1 MENYFRK
8 FRAFPAMALLGGLA
22 LTACVNDDYDFNE
35 VDSTMGFGG
44 SGLELPTSST
54 DTIMLVDV
62 LDLNEDDCVKVKP
75 NGDYVFEQEGDDVEP
90 SHPEIDSIT
99 VSKSTSESTD
109 IPLEATPVGG
119 SMVVYEAEGDAQAF
133 EYNGDLPEEVVYL
146 ESAGTD
152 GEVSFTLALSHL
164 RSVVSSMEVVEI
176 ELPSYMQLTV
186 TNAHGATYTQD
197 GSKLTFTNVPTA
209 TDLSFDA
216 SLDRLTFGVA
226 DSRGSLTVDYA
237 AKNISMKGTVHV
249 RLRSAATAYT
259 GAAGTLVPS
268 SFDMNDLTIESVRGK
283 FNPEIDLHD
292 LGDVEI
298 TGIPDF
304 LNDENVRVDLYNP
317 QIELTINSNL
327 DMGGFVRGTIRS
339 WKNGNPNPIA
349 VVEVPEMRVQAGG
362 RTRVCIC
369 RRGDGITGYDVVQ
382 EVPELSN
389 VIETIP
395 DRITFEASVKAD
407 SSEVCDFTLGKPY
420 EIVPKYN
427 IEAPIAFAAGAQI
440 VYKDTIDDWN
450 EDIEDFELSDNSYI
464 SMTATIEN
472 RVPAYLT
479 LAAHAIDVDGRRM
492 GDDEI
497 SVEVSNTVIAS
508 ADGKTSAETPLTI
521 KVTQNAPNALERLD
535 GLVFDISAA
544 AANGESPVVEGT
556 TLNSTKHFLIAKDIK
571 IKLVGTIIGDFN

>member
-90 SHPEIDSIT
+90 SHPEIDTIT
-99 VSKSTSESTD
+99 VSQRKSESTE
-109 IPLEATPVGG
+109 IPLVATPVGG
-119 SMVVYEAEGDAQAF
+119 SMVVYEAEGDAQTF
-133 EYNGDLPEEVVYL
+133 EYDGDLPEEVVFL

-226 DSRGSLTVDYA
+226 DSRGSLTVDYD
-237 AKNISMKGTVHV
+237 AKNITMQGTIHV
-249 RLRSAATAYT
+249 RLRSAATAST
-259 GAAGTLVPS
+259 GAAGTLVGS
-268 SFDMNDLTIESVRGK
+268 SFDMGDLTIESVRGS

-317 QIELTINSNL
+317 QIALTINSNL
-327 DMGGFVRGTIRS
+327 DMGGFVKGTIRS
-339 WKNGNPNPIA
+339 WKDGNKIA
-349 VVEVPEMRVQAGG
+349 KVEVPEMRVQAGG
-362 RTRVCIC
+362 LTRVCIC
-369 RRGDGITGYDVVQ
+369 RRAEGITGFDVVQ
-382 EVPELSN
+382 EVPELSQ

-395 DRITFEASVKAD
+395 DRITFEADVRAD
-407 SSEVCDFTLGKPY
+407 SSEICDFTLGQPY

-479 LAAHAIDVDGRRM
+479 LAAHAIDVDGQRM

-508 ADGKTSAETPLTI
+508 ADGKTSAETPLSI

>member
-8 FRAFPAMALLGGLA
+8 FRAYPAMALLGGLA
-22 LTACVNDDYDFNE
+22 FTACVNNDYDFNE

-109 IPLEATPVGG
+109 IPLVATPVGG

-152 GEVSFTLALSHL
+152 GEVSFTLALSRL
-164 RSVVSSMEVVEI
+164 CTVVSSMEVVEI

-186 TNAHGATYTQD
+186 TNAYGATYTQD

-209 TDLSFDA
+209 TDLRFDA

-226 DSRGSLTVDYA
+226 DSRGSLTVDYD
-237 AKNISMKGTVHV
+237 AKNITMQGTIHV
-249 RLRSAATAYT
+249 RLRSAATAST
-259 GAAGTLVPS
+259 GAAGTLVGS
-268 SFDMNDLTIESVRGK
+268 SFDMGDLTIESVRGS

-317 QIELTINSNL
+317 QIALTINSNL
-327 DMGGFVRGTIRS
+327 DMGGFVKGTIRS
-339 WKNGNPNPIA
+339 WKDGNKIA
-349 VVEVPEMRVQAGG
+349 EVEVPEMRVQAGG
-362 RTRVCIC
+362 LTRVCIC
-369 RRGDGITGYDVVQ
+369 RRAEGITGFDVVQ
-382 EVPELSN
+382 EVPELSQ

-395 DRITFEASVKAD
+395 DRITFEADVRAD
-407 SSEVCDFTLGKPY
+407 SSEICDFTLGQPY

-450 EDIEDFELSDNSYI
+450 EDIEYFELSDNSYI

-479 LAAHAIDVDGRRM
+479 LAAHAIDVDGQRM

-508 ADGKTSAETPLTI
+508 ADGKTSAETPLSI

>member
-22 LTACVNDDYDFNE
+22 LTACVNNDYDFNE

-90 SHPEIDSIT
+90 SHPEIDPIT
-99 VSKSTSESTD
+99 VSKSKSESTD
-109 IPLEATPVGG
+109 IPLVATPVGG

-152 GEVSFTLALSHL
+152 GEVSFMLALSRL
-164 RSVVSSMEVVEI
+164 RTVVSSMEVVEI

-186 TNAHGATYTQD
+186 TNAYGATYTQD

-237 AKNISMKGTVHV
+237 AKNISMKGTVYV
-249 RLRSAATAYT
+249 RLRSAATAST
-259 GAAGTLVPS
+259 GAAGTLVGS
-268 SFDMNDLTIESVRGK
+268 SFDMGDLTIESVRGS

-317 QIELTINSNL
+317 QIALTINSNL
-327 DMGGFVRGTIRS
+327 DMGGFVKGTIRS
-339 WKNGNPNPIA
+339 WKDGNKIA
-349 VVEVPEMRVQAGG
+349 EVEVPEMRVQAGG

-369 RRGDGITGYDVVQ
+369 RRAEGITGFDVVQ
-382 EVPELSN
+382 EVPELSQ

-395 DRITFEASVKAD
+395 DRITFEADVRAD
-407 SSEVCDFTLGKPY
+407 KSEICDFTLGQPY
-420 EIVPKYN
+420 EIEPKYN

-508 ADGKTSAETPLTI
+508 ADGKTSAETPLSI

>member
-8 FRAFPAMALLGGLA
+8 FRAFPVMALLGGLA
-22 LTACVNDDYDFNE
+22 FTACINNDYDFNE

-109 IPLEATPVGG
+109 ILLVATPVGG
-119 SMVVYEAEGDAQAF
+119 SMVVYEAEGDAQTF

-152 GEVSFTLALSHL
+152 GEVSFTLALSRL
-164 RSVVSSMEVVEI
+164 RTVVSSMEVVEI

-186 TNAHGATYTQD
+186 TNAYGATYTQD

-237 AKNISMKGTVHV
+237 AKNITMQGTIHV
-249 RLRSAATAYT
+249 RLRSAATAST
-259 GAAGTLVPS
+259 GAAGTLVGS
-268 SFDMNDLTIESVRGK
+268 SFDMGDLTIESVRGS
-283 FNPEIDLHD
+283 FNPEIDLHN

-327 DMGGFVRGTIRS
+327 DMGGFVKGTIRS
-339 WKNGNPNPIA
+339 WKDGNKIA
-349 VVEVPEMRVQAGG
+349 EVEVPEMRVQAGG
-362 RTRVCIC
+362 LTRVCIC
-369 RRGDGITGYDVVQ
+369 RRAEGITGFDVVQ

-395 DRITFEASVKAD
+395 DRITFEADVRAD
-407 SSEVCDFTLGKPY
+407 SSEICDFTLGQPY
-420 EIVPKYN
+420 EIGPKYN

-479 LAAHAIDVDGRRM
+479 LAAHAIDVDGQRM

-521 KVTQNAPNALERLD
+521 KVTQNAPDALSRLD
-535 GLVFDISAA
+535 GLVFDITAA
-544 AANGESPVVEGT
+544 ATNGTSPVVEGT
-556 TLNSTKHFLIAKDIK
+556 TLNSNKHFLIAKDIK

>member
-8 FRAFPAMALLGGLA
+8 FRAYPAMALLGGLA
-22 LTACVNDDYDFNE
+22 FTACVNNDYDFNE

-109 IPLEATPVGG
+109 IPLVATPVGG

-152 GEVSFTLALSHL
+152 GEVSFTLALSRL
-164 RSVVSSMEVVEI
+164 CTVVSSMEVVEI

-186 TNAHGATYTQD
+186 TNAYGATYTQD

-209 TDLSFDA
+209 TDLRFDA

-226 DSRGSLTVDYA
+226 DSRGSLTVDYD
-237 AKNISMKGTVHV
+237 AKNITMQGTIHV
-249 RLRSAATAYT
+249 RLRSAATAST
-259 GAAGTLVPS
+259 GAAGTLVGS
-268 SFDMNDLTIESVRGK
+268 SFDMGDLTIESVRGS

-317 QIELTINSNL
+317 QIALTINSNL
-327 DMGGFVRGTIRS
+327 DMGGFVKGTIRS
-339 WKNGNPNPIA
+339 WKDGNKIA
-349 VVEVPEMRVQAGG
+349 EVEVPEMRVQAGG
-362 RTRVCIC
+362 LTRVCIC
-369 RRGDGITGYDVVQ
+369 RRAEGITGFDVVQ
-382 EVPELSN
+382 EVPELSQ

-395 DRITFEASVKAD
+395 DRITFEADVRAD
-407 SSEVCDFTLGKPY
+407 SSEICDFTLGQPY

-479 LAAHAIDVDGRRM
+479 LAAHAIDVDGQRM

-508 ADGKTSAETPLTI
+508 ADGKTSAETPLSI